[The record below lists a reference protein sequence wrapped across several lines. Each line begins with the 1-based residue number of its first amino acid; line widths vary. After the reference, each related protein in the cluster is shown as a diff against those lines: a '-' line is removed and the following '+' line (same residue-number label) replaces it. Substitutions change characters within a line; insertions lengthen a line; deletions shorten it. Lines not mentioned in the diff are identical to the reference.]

1 MYEVFEHS
9 SEDIKLRLEIIT
21 GALLSVKG
29 IQKCPEKFRGQ
40 TVMLIIGMIIGSL
53 YTIVTGP
60 AIVSDM
66 NDTLNRK
73 NFNFVFF
80 IIGIALI
87 FLLETAKYFVQ
98 KRSA

>member
-1 MYEVFEHS
+1 
-9 SEDIKLRLEIIT
+9 
-21 GALLSVKG
+21 
-29 IQKCPEKFRGQ
+29 
-40 TVMLIIGMIIGSL
+40 MLIIGSL

-98 KRSA
+98 KKSA